1 MRVIDWNT
9 SLKWE
14 ESCREGE
21 RASEKGEKR
30 GEKKEEGGDMMERGI
45 KTIFVEHYS
54 ELTTFMFATSNPQ
67 MRKSTSRQ

>member
-30 GEKKEEGGDMMERGI
+30 GEKKEEGGDMMEWGI
-45 KTIFVEHYS
+45 KTLFLWNTIQNLPH
-54 ELTTFMFATSNPQ
+54 LCLPHQ
-67 MRKSTSRQ
+67 IRR